1 VKALALAAAMSLVP
15 TVAQADERD
24 LLGTSADRDV
34 GAYVLLGVL
43 ALDTTFTV
51 YNLATLGE
59 RKSDL
64 YALGETVL
72 TVPQTFL
79 FGAMASLLDDD
90 DAWIP
95 ATLAIWTAGLAAH
108 GIYTLA
114 TDRENAGAAPRTVM
128 FSLGNQF

>member
-1 VKALALAAAMSLVP
+1 MKALALAAAMSLVP
-15 TVAQADERD
+15 TLAHANDRD
-24 LLGTSADRDV
+24 LLGTSPERDV
-34 GAYVLLGVL
+34 GVYVLLGIL

-72 TVPQTFL
+72 TVPQTLL
-79 FGAMASLLDDD
+79 FGALASMADDD

-95 ATLAIWTAGLAAH
+95 ATLAVWTAGIAAH

-114 TDRENAGAAPRTVM
+114 TDAESGGAAPRTVM
-128 FSLGNQF
+128 FSLGSQF